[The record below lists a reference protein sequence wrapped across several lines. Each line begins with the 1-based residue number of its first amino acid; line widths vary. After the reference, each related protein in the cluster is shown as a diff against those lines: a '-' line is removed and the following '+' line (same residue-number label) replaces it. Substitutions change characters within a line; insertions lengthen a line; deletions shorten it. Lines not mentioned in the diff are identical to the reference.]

1 MVIIPA
7 TSSKSLT
14 KYTNFS
20 NYLLSVNSYSNIP
33 ELYGMENI
41 TTREVMDKLDMFR
54 TIFGKVDE
62 FGCWNMEGIQTN
74 DGTQF
79 TSKEYQESLSVCGV

>member
-1 MVIIPA
+1 
-7 TSSKSLT
+7 
-14 KYTNFS
+14 
-20 NYLLSVNSYSNIP
+20 
-33 ELYGMENI
+33 MENI
-41 TTREVMDKLDMFR
+41 TTGEVMDKIDMFR